1 MKALQGRRSGSR
13 GSAAILLTIPSLLL
27 LLASSPLPASAEI
40 RPVHVR
46 YGYFAEARPFHAAC
60 ARGWLDVFVADDE
73 DNGTDD
79 GTLYD
84 VTCYPQASGSFA
96 SSRLDNGELDVAH
109 LGSTPLAQAAARRVD
124 LKVVYISQYQGD
136 SQGTS
141 FLHIIFYPF
150 SLCLSSL
157 LVSPPLSLCCTHYNT
172 GIYVRA
178 SDPTTNYTGIVTPF
192 DLQGRTVGVPFG
204 STTHYQLLFLLD
216 LLDLKGSVTL
226 RNLSPSAIM
235 EEWDARRIDAAAV
248 WGTAREHILT
258 GTDTVPPG
266 TTLLTAQ
273 VLSDWGAPTFVVLA
287 AAREFAEE
295 HPAFVKHLTG
305 ILSRINDSFLDNLGA
320 IDSDNVNRWN
330 GQGEK
335 FVSYVPSMADAL
347 MLPGETRG
355 DPSND
360 TVIALRRDLDLF
372 QQVPAEEQLSC
383 DYLGVAPNTCA
394 TPTRQ
399 HVATQS
405 TAKFLLDQKQIADL
419 GPLGSLGD
427 DSGCQDPNSI
437 CGGNLWDG
445 SYLAAALQDCD
456 QCLHPVGAYAADG
469 KSYAPTD
476 ELLHTLEGLDVFFG
490 RSPFALTEIGRD
502 GGDSTCRGHVMVDS
516 SSQGLVGS
524 IGDGANAT
532 SGTSYSDNLNCT
544 WELQAATDARN
555 VQVTFDSLRLWSG
568 DFVRVYTNP
577 FSLECVPGDPSNV
590 LVGQFSGFISDQGP
604 LAPLRGVGC
613 LLVELVTD
621 ANQERSYGGRSLGD
635 GILFSYDLDSRGC
648 QSSSDCSGSPC
659 DSTTGLCECGGES
672 WGADCSHVDHCFG
685 TSRIA
690 LRNAGTSQNLASS
703 GTASAVNYPND
714 LDCSFEVQAF
724 NGENFVEVTVDYDLE
739 PTHDLLWLQS
749 GSLSSF
755 NSGNGP
761 STQIVLT
768 GEGQSKVYMIP
779 TDAAGFVTIRLAT
792 DARGRRQGFTASV
805 RALFDDENRD
815 RCKEPGSSG
824 SFCESSHCIAENQL
838 QLATASLRSVA
849 SSHVLG
855 RVVSQTPGLSVPPM
869 PWASDGGCVW
879 SLAKAQNNDAI
890 AALRLVFNSPLDLET
905 HPTTAVGDKLILR
918 SDGSTDAM
926 FFLESCNSD
935 EACSSSWQTGE
946 CSNDGFC
953 IVHNTIEVE
962 VMAPQ
967 EATVR
972 LVTDRNDGGAL
983 HSGLDF
989 DILLVEQ
996 CPTNAGL
1003 EHCEADG
1010 GQCEDGFCIC
1020 KDRIPCSCPCEG
1032 NAPQVISKGG
1042 KIGIVVGIFGALFL
1056 GFIAYFLWYRR
1067 RRKLKSAALKRE
1079 LQAFRMRTALTE
1091 YIPLIGERKEQPA
1104 AAVAVDQ
1111 QEKAPKAPKTPVIQW
1126 YWEETPTAMHRHDP
1140 SALLDPNECWVKYS
1154 DECSQQIE
1162 ASFQQNPQG
1171 SCKLLHGYKVK
1182 FGTMQQTKKAT
1193 GFKRA
1198 IKRVVIDSYIEL
1210 DSDIEQPASS
1220 DSIEIKPVEVD
1231 LSTVCYGE
1239 ELPNDLQGEPQ
1250 VVLVKGDVMQIS
1262 KQREDG
1268 WVFGTKVRQ
1277 PFCLHGMHLCR
1288 LSFSIFV

>member
-1 MKALQGRRSGSR
+1 
-13 GSAAILLTIPSLLL
+13 
-27 LLASSPLPASAEI
+27 
-40 RPVHVR
+40 
-46 YGYFAEARPFHAAC
+46 
-60 ARGWLDVFVADDE
+60 
-73 DNGTDD
+73 
-79 GTLYD
+79 
-84 VTCYPQASGSFA
+84 
-96 SSRLDNGELDVAH
+96 
-109 LGSTPLAQAAARRVD
+109 
-124 LKVVYISQYQGD
+124 
-136 SQGTS
+136 
-141 FLHIIFYPF
+141 
-150 SLCLSSL
+150 
-157 LVSPPLSLCCTHYNT
+157 
-172 GIYVRA
+172 VRA

-216 LLDLKGSVTL
+216 LLDLRGSVTL

-248 WGTAREHILT
+248 WGTTRERILT
-258 GTDTVPPG
+258 GTDAVPPG

-295 HPAFVKHLTG
+295 HPAFVAHLTG

-320 IDSDNVNRWN
+320 VDSDNIKRWN
-330 GQGEK
+330 SQGENYT
-335 FVSYVPSMADAL
+335 SYIPSMVDAL

-355 DPSND
+355 DFSDGTLN
-360 TVIALRRDLDLF
+360 ALRRDLDLF

-419 GPLGSLGD
+419 GPLGSLGN

-437 CGGNLWDG
+437 CGGDWWDG
-445 SYLAAALQDCD
+445 SYLGAALQECG
-456 QCLHPVGAYAADG
+456 QCHPVGAYAAAG
-469 KSYAPTD
+469 NFARTD

-490 RSPFALTEIGRD
+490 RSPFALSEIGRD
-502 GGDSTCRGHVMVDS
+502 GGDSTCSGHVVVDS
-516 SSQGLVGS
+516 SSHGLVGS
-524 IGDGANAT
+524 IGDGANGV

-544 WELQAATDARN
+544 WELRAAADARN
-555 VQVTFDSLRLWSG
+555 VQISFDSLRLWSG
-568 DFVRVYTNP
+568 DFVRVYTNS
-577 FSLECVPGDPSNV
+577 FSQECAPGDPSNV
-590 LVGQFSGFISDQGP
+590 LVGQFSGFMSDQGP
-604 LAPLRGVGC
+604 LPPLRGVGC
-613 LLVELVTD
+613 LLVELLTD
-621 ANQERSYGGRSLGD
+621 ANQERSYGGLSGD
-635 GILFSYDLDSRGC
+635 GMSLSYNLSSRGC
-648 QSSSDCSGSPC
+648 RSSSDCSGSFC

-703 GTASAVNYPND
+703 GTASAGNYPND

-749 GSLSSF
+749 SSLSSF
-755 NSGNGP
+755 HSSGKGP

-768 GEGQSKVYMIP
+768 GEGESEVYMIP
-779 TDAAGFVTIRLAT
+779 TDAAGFVTIRLTT
-792 DARGRRQGFTASV
+792 DARGRRQGFKASV
-805 RALFDDENRD
+805 RALFDDENRGS
-815 RCKEPGSSG
+815 CKEPGSSG
-824 SFCESSHCIAENQL
+824 SFCETNHCIAENRL
-838 QLATASLRSVA
+838 QSARASQSVA
-849 SSHVLG
+849 SSHLLG

-890 AALRLVFNSPLDLET
+890 VALRLVFNSPLDLET
-905 HPTTAVGDKLILR
+905 HPTTAVGDKLIIR
-918 SDGSTDAM
+918 SEGSTDAT

-935 EACSSSWQTGE
+935 EACSSTWQTGE

-953 IVHNTIEVE
+953 IVRNTIEVGM
-962 VMAPQ
+962 MAPQ

-989 DILLVEQ
+989 DVLLVET

-1042 KIGIVVGIFGALFL
+1042 KIGIVVGIFGSLFL

-1111 QEKAPKAPKTPVIQW
+1111 EEKAPEAPKTTVIQW
-1126 YWEETPTAMHRHDP
+1126 YWEETPSAMHQHDP
-1140 SALLDPNECWVKYS
+1140 SALLDPTECWVKYS
-1154 DECSQQIE
+1154 DNCSKIIE
-1162 ASFQQNPQG
+1162 ASFQQDPHG
-1171 SCKLLHGYKVK
+1171 SCKPLPGYKVK
-1182 FGTMQQTKKAT
+1182 FGTMQQTKEAT
-1193 GFKRA
+1193 GFERA
-1198 IKRVVIDSYIEL
+1198 IKRVVIDS
-1210 DSDIEQPASS
+1210 DIEQPAPS
-1220 DSIEIKPVEVD
+1220 DSIEIKPVKVD

-1262 KQREDG
+1262 KQRDDG
-1268 WVFGTKVRQ
+1268 WVFGTKVRW
-1277 PFCLHGMHLCR
+1277 PFCLHGVCADFLPPFCVT
-1288 LSFSIFV
+1288 SILLTNAALFFVFK